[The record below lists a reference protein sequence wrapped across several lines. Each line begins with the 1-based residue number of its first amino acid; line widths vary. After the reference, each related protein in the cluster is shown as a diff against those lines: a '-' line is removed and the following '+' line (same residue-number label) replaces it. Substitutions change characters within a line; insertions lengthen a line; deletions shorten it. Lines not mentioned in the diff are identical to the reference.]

1 MLRDFPFEKI
11 NPAWATNLEALPSV
25 ARCAAI
31 FIPRTKMSISA
42 PIRWW
47 LQERKDEITFWS
59 FWRRCTK
66 RWHKEKNN
74 TGRVPRERCHAVP
87 RGGVKKRSAR
97 GPRVVSLCAM
107 GSPLPLSVT
116 CAIFRAV
123 FDPRSSLFAPKPHG
137 NACHAGDWERSVA
150 LCHGVALKKGSV
162 ADHES
167 SVALWHR
174 VMLRKKKWSLEDR
187 ESGVSL
193 SLDSV

>member
-11 NPAWATNLEALPSV
+11 NPAWATNLEALPNV

-42 PIRWW
+42 PTRWW

-87 RGGVKKRSAR
+87 QGGVKKRSAR
-97 GPRVVSLCAM
+97 GPRELCR
-107 GSPLPLSVT
+107 SVPWGVPFPS
-116 CAIFRAV
+116 CYLRHFSRGLWPS
-123 FDPRSSLFAPKPHG
+123 FSLFAPKPHG

-150 LCHGVALKKGSV
+150 LCHGVALKK
-162 ADHES
+162 
-167 SVALWHR
+167 
-174 VMLRKKKWSLEDR
+174 DR
-187 ESGVSL
+187 SRITRAVSL
-193 SLDSV
+193 CATGWR

>member
-1 MLRDFPFEKI
+1 MFGTFAGCYNSHLVTLDQCRETSFLFGAVSTWWVIFFFAFILASLFFAILRSALLCSCSCACFPWCLVNNVWTVVHFGLALARWNLKLCVAMLRDFPFEKI

-87 RGGVKKRSAR
+87 RGGV
-97 GPRVVSLCAM
+97 
-107 GSPLPLSVT
+107 
-116 CAIFRAV
+116 
-123 FDPRSSLFAPKPHG
+123 
-137 NACHAGDWERSVA
+137 
-150 LCHGVALKKGSV
+150 
-162 ADHES
+162 
-167 SVALWHR
+167 
-174 VMLRKKKWSLEDR
+174 
-187 ESGVSL
+187 
-193 SLDSV
+193 